1 VPQGMQAYLP
11 AANSTD
17 SARPFAAE
25 RVWHERPA
33 VPRREH
39 KISWR
44 ASANAEC
51 EALLVLRPPMR
62 PQFADSSA
70 AGFCVIRPHWAEC
83 GVVVC
88 AAGWRS

>member
-1 VPQGMQAYLP
+1 MTKTAAHGQDINPCRDQARCVGVPQGMQAYLP
-11 AANSTD
+11 AANRTD

-62 PQFADSSA
+62 PQFADD
-70 AGFCVIRPHWAEC
+70 
-83 GVVVC
+83 
-88 AAGWRS
+88 